1 MPELILGPILRYL
14 ADLQGVHLEI
24 TGGDLV
30 EAGVP
35 ESPALGR
42 ALEETLRK
50 KLDGELSGRE
60 EELRFALEVARS
72 AS

>member
-1 MPELILGPILRYL
+1 VR
-14 ADLQGVHLEI
+14 LEI
-24 TGGDLV
+24 TGRDLV
-30 EAGVP
+30 EAGIP

-50 KLDGELSGRE
+50 KLDGELSSRD

-72 AS
+72 AN